1 MGNQQ
6 VQVTGVTG
14 EEWQMST
21 EEQRAIGLDAQP
33 PSQKPPEPKPL
44 QVRQLSLYGIV
55 ALVFAIFLARL
66 VYLQVVRGAY
76 FSEKAQINRDRLVLI
91 DAPRGIIYDRNG
103 VPLVRNIPDFSVTIV
118 PAYLPD
124 DDLAEMEVYRKLSL
138 LLNMPIST
146 KTASANVAGGGDPG
160 IKDIVDQAE
169 NEGQYF
175 RPILIKNDIPR
186 EMAMVISEQTM
197 KLPGVQ
203 MQVEATRQYPSGSLL
218 SQVLGYVG
226 SIPEQEAQ
234 DYESK
239 GYDRYV
245 DHVGLTGI
253 EWVAESYLHGT
264 KGRKYIEED
273 VAGRE
278 VRIVGEPD
286 PAVAGHNVY
295 LSIDEGLQRVAT
307 EALQAQLDEINRV
320 QGVEK
325 TRRGAAIAMNPQTGQ
340 ILAMVS
346 LPTYD
351 NNLFTRGISQ
361 TEWNNL
367 NNDAYRPLLNHAIG
381 DQVPPGSIFK
391 MIPASAALQEGV
403 ITPRTIIYDPGTI
416 IIPNKYYPNDP
427 GQGKRLTCWLKSG
440 HGAVDLLHGLAYSC
454 DVYFWEVGAGYD
466 VPNQP
471 KFDGLG
477 IDRLVKYS
485 QMFGLGELT
494 GVDLVGEAKGHVPTT
509 KWYRQTYGQTWAT
522 GDTYNFA
529 IGQGYLLVTPLQM
542 LNVTAAVANGGTL
555 YKPQIIDHI
564 ADMDGTVVR
573 AFKRQPLPKHI
584 DIQLA
589 NLQLVQQG
597 MEAAVMWG
605 TATGAQVPGIRV
617 AGKTGTAEFCDDLA
631 IKLGFCAAGRVLP
644 QHAWFVSFAPVDNP
658 QIATIVYIYNGG
670 QGSEQSV
677 PVTKKMLD
685 YFFGRTQPKS

>member
-1 MGNQQ
+1 MSNEFK
-6 VQVTGVTG
+6 VTG
-14 EEWQMST
+14 EDWQMTT

-44 QVRQLSLYGIV
+44 QVRQLSLYGLIII
-55 ALVFAIFLARL
+55 IFGIFFARL
-66 VYLQVVRGAY
+66 FYLQVVQGGY
-76 FSEKAQINRDRLVLI
+76 FSEKAQINRNRLVLI

-103 VPLVRNIPDFSVTIV
+103 TPLVHNIPNFSVTIV

-124 DDLAEMEVYRKLSL
+124 DQLAEMEVYRKLSL

-146 KTASANVAGGGDPG
+146 QSASAIPAGGGEPG
-160 IKDIVDQAE
+160 IKDIVDKAVK
-169 NEGQYF
+169 EGQNF
-175 RPILIKNDIPR
+175 RPILVRNDIPR
-186 EMAMVISEQTM
+186 EVAMVIAEQTM

-203 MQVEATRQYPSGSLL
+203 MQVNATRLYPSGSLL

-226 SIPEQEAQ
+226 AIPEQQAQ
-234 DYESK
+234 DYEDK
-239 GYDRYV
+239 GYDQYV

-253 EWVAESYLHGT
+253 EWVAESYLKGT

-278 VRIVGEPD
+278 ISIVGEPD
-286 PAVAGHNVY
+286 PAVPGNNVY
-295 LSIDEGLQRVAT
+295 LSIDAGLQQVTA
-307 EALQAQLDEINRV
+307 EALQAQLNEINRV

-325 TRRGAAIAMNPQTGQ
+325 TRSGAAIAMNPQTGQ
-340 ILAMVS
+340 ILAIVS
-346 LPTYD
+346 LPSYD
-351 NNLFTRGISQ
+351 NNLFTQGISQ
-361 TEWNNL
+361 TAYQAYKDDL
-367 NNDAYRPLLNHAIG
+367 YRPLFNHAIG
-381 DQVPPGSIFK
+381 DQVQPGSIFK
-391 MIPASAALQEGV
+391 MIPASAALEEKV
-403 ITPRTIIYDPGTI
+403 ITPKTIIFDPGTI
-416 IIPNKYYPNDP
+416 VIPNKYYPNDP

-440 HGAVDLLHGLAYSC
+440 HGSVDLMHGLAYSC

-477 IDRLVKYS
+477 VDRLAKYS

-494 GVDLVGEAKGHVPTT
+494 GIDLPGEAKGHVPTT

-529 IGQGYLLVTPLQM
+529 IGQGYLLATPLQM

-564 ADMDGTVVR
+564 TDLEGTVVR
-573 AFKRQPLPKHI
+573 AFKPQPLPKRI
-584 DIQLA
+584 DIKLE

-617 AGKTGTAEFCDDLA
+617 AGKTGTAEFCDDVA
-631 IKLGFCAAGRVLP
+631 VKLGFCANGRVLP
-644 QHAWFVSFAPVDNP
+644 QHAWFVSFAPVENP

-670 QGSEQSV
+670 QGSEQAV

-685 YFFGRTQPKS
+685 YYFGRTKPKS

>member
-1 MGNQQ
+1 MSKELQ
-6 VQVTGVTG
+6 VAG
-14 EEWQMST
+14 EEWQMT
-21 EEQRAIGLDAQP
+21 ADEQRAIGLDAQP
-33 PSQKPPEPKPL
+33 PSQKPPERKPL
-44 QVRQLSLYGIV
+44 LARQLSLYGLI
-55 ALVFAIFLARL
+55 ALVFAIFFARL
-66 VYLQVVRGAY
+66 FYLQVVRGAY
-76 FSEKAQINRDRLVLI
+76 FTEKAQINRDRLVLI
-91 DAPRGIIYDRNG
+91 EAPRGIIYDRNG
-103 VPLVRNIPDFSVTIV
+103 TPLVRNIPDFSVTLV
-118 PAYLPD
+118 PAYLPED
-124 DDLAEMEVYRKLSL
+124 ELAEMEVYRKLSL

-146 KTASANVAGGGDPG
+146 KSASVSAAGGSEPG
-160 IKDIVDQAE
+160 IKDIVDKAVK
-169 NEGQYF
+169 EGQYF
-175 RPILIKNDIPR
+175 RPILLKNDIPR
-186 EMAMVISEQTM
+186 EMAMVLAEQTM
-197 KLPGVQ
+197 KLPGVK
-203 MQVEATRQYPSGSLL
+203 MEVNATRQYPSGPLL
-218 SQVLGYVG
+218 SQLLGYVG
-226 SIPEQEAQ
+226 SIPSEEASS
-234 DYESK
+234 YEAK
-239 GYDRYV
+239 GYNSNV

-253 EWVAESYLHGT
+253 EWAVESYLRGT

-278 VRIVGEPD
+278 VRIVGQPD
-286 PAVAGHNVY
+286 PAVPGDNVY
-295 LSIDEGLQRVAT
+295 LSIDAGLQQVAA
-307 EALQAQLDEINRV
+307 EALQAQLNEINRV

-340 ILAMVS
+340 ILAIVS
-346 LPTYD
+346 LPTFD
-351 NNLFTRGISQ
+351 NNLFTHGISQ
-361 TEWNNL
+361 TEL
-367 NNDAYRPLLNHAIG
+367 NKLYDDDYRPLLNHAVG
-381 DQVPPGSIFK
+381 DQVAPGSIFK
-391 MIPASAALQEGV
+391 MIPAAAALEERV
-403 ITPRTIIYDPGTI
+403 ITPRTIINDPGTI
-416 IIPNKYYPNDP
+416 VIPNKYYPNDP

-440 HGAVDLLHGLAYSC
+440 HGNVDLMHGLAYSC

-471 KFDGLG
+471 KFEGLG

-494 GVDLVGEAKGHVPTT
+494 GIDLPGEAKGHVPTT
-509 KWYRQTYGQTWAT
+509 TWYRRTYGQTWAT

-564 ADMDGTVVR
+564 ADLDGTVVR
-573 AFKRQPLPKHI
+573 TFKPQPLPKHI
-584 DIQLA
+584 DIKLQ

-605 TATGAQVPGIRV
+605 TATGAQVTGIRV

-631 IKLGFCAAGRVLP
+631 IKLGFCATGRVLP
-644 QHAWFVSFAPVDNP
+644 QHAWFVSFAPVENP

-670 QGSEQSV
+670 QGSEQAI